1 MTKEQGLA
9 PGELVCLWWKALPAL
24 AFLDFWLAWCG
35 ISFPGLG

>member
-24 AFLDFWLAWCG
+24 AFLDFWLALCG
-35 ISFPGLG
+35 FSFPGLG